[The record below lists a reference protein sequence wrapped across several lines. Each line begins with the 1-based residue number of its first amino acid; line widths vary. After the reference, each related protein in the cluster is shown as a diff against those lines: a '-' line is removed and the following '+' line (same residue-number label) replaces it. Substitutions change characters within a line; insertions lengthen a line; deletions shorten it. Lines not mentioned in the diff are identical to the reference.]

1 MRIISLIHTSAT
13 SKMGCLLSQVPF
25 RTCLLQIMFSRAKTA
40 PYKPCAEVSVCLT
53 KRMDE
58 FETYAE
64 DTEDYKDDIFP
75 IMVFFSVRHGK
86 LVSSQRVVL
95 ITSLSD
101 LLIQGSRCQMD
112 SML

>member
-1 MRIISLIHTSAT
+1 
-13 SKMGCLLSQVPF
+13 
-25 RTCLLQIMFSRAKTA
+25 MFSRAKTA
-40 PYKPCAEVSVCLT
+40 PYKPYAEASVCLT

-64 DTEDYKDDIFP
+64 DTKDYKDDIFP
-75 IMVFFSVRHGK
+75 IVVFFSVRHGK

-95 ITSLSD
+95 MTSLSD